1 MDDFERMT
9 ILLVEP
15 HQLVRRILRD
25 ILRVL
30 GVGKVTAVDS
40 IEMGYRFVTDTHVDA
55 IFTDWSGSTD
65 AISLLRLLRAVD
77 SPNPFVPVVVMT
89 AFGDR
94 EHVREARDEGA
105 NEYMLK
111 PFAPHTVASRLKAVS
126 CHPRMFVKCP
136 SFFGPDR
143 RRHSWLDFA
152 GPERRRATKYVD
164 RRCQQAPFPGD
175 DRRGTRAPLPP
186 DRLVKDAFIAD
197 HHRTWGAAE

>member
-25 ILRVL
+25 ILHML
-30 GVGKVTAVDS
+30 GAGGVVAVDG
-40 IEMGYRFVTDTHVDA
+40 IDAGYRIIGDMQVDA
-55 IFTDWSGSTD
+55 VFTDWSNSTD

-89 AFGDR
+89 AYGDR

-111 PFAPHTVASRLKAVS
+111 PFAPHTVASRLKAVT
-126 CHPRMFVKCP
+126 CHPRMFVKCGD
-136 SFFGPDR
+136 FFGPDR
-143 RRHSWLDFA
+143 RRRSWLDFS
-152 GPERRRATKYVD
+152 GPERRQGTNYID
-164 RRCQQAPFPGD
+164 RRFHHAAYSGVE
-175 DRRGTRAPLPP
+175 RRGKRPEVPP
-186 DRLVKDAFIAD
+186 EMSNIDDFID
-197 HHRTWGAAE
+197 HHAQGAGE